1 MGPEGKWIEVQIRSR
16 KMDEIAELGYAAHWK
31 YKTGV
36 HEDETELD
44 TWMNTIKDILANPG
58 AERHRLSRHYKTEPF
73 RVRDICVHPE
83 GRPYNS
89 PSGATVLDMA
99 FAIHSEVGTHCMA
112 GKINHRLVPL
122 SHRLDSGDRWKSLPR
137 HRKSLRR
144 NGCSSAT
151 PLKPRTVCGLF

>member
-1 MGPEGKWIEVQIRSR
+1 
-16 KMDEIAELGYAAHWK
+16 MDEIAELGYAAHWK

-36 HEDETELD
+36 HEDETENRHLDEHNQRHPRQPEPNAIDFLD
-44 TWMNTIKDILANPG
+44 TIKLNLFASEIYVFTPKDLITLPA
-58 AERHRLSRHYKTEPF
+58 
-73 RVRDICVHPE
+73 
-83 GRPYNS
+83 
-89 PSGATVLDMA
+89 GATVLDMA